1 MDVVKT
7 KLSMRTKLLF
17 IGLLFSSALAFS
29 QETDS
34 TVHKNR
40 PSLTASA
47 DAYYRYNT
55 NAPIGLYNNFTRFT
69 ASQNSFELGMA
80 SVTLS
85 HAYKRVSAVIDVG
98 FGRRAEELNYTD
110 GDHPSLFAVKQAY
123 MAYSPSER
131 WRITVG
137 KFFANTGYERVD
149 AYQNEHYSLSYL
161 FTYGPLFFTGL
172 KTEVRLKGR
181 TYLVAGIANPAD
193 FTTTASS
200 TKTVIAAIRT
210 SGKSGRLQ
218 AELNYNVYTGLA
230 TPRLLTPSYVL
241 YKGSDQV
248 NLTVRDS
255 VSAQFTVGATGRF
268 QSVDDGQ
275 GPSNR
280 RYGGGALF
288 LGYRPKQN
296 LGFHLRTE
304 YLVDNNA
311 LKIGGKIFETTLSG
325 NIRIDDHL
333 RFIPELRYD
342 RGSIKIFQDG
352 DLLGTNS
359 TFSALAAAVYVF

>member
-1 MDVVKT
+1 M
-7 KLSMRTKLLF
+7 L
-17 IGLLFSSALAFS
+17 LAFS
-29 QETDS
+29 ALKSFSQQSDS
-34 TVHKNR
+34 APTGKW

-55 NAPIGLYNNFTRFT
+55 NAPLGLYNNYTRFT

-85 HAYKRVSAVIDVG
+85 HAYKKVSAVVDVG

-110 GDHPSLFAVKQAY
+110 GDRPSLFAVKQLY
-123 MAYSPSER
+123 MTYRPSER
-131 WRITVG
+131 WAITLG

-149 AYQNEHYSLSYL
+149 AYQNEHYSTSYL
-161 FTYGPLFFTGL
+161 FAYGPLFFTGF
-172 KTEVRLKGR
+172 KTEVRLKGK
-181 TYLVAGIANPAD
+181 TYFMFGMANPAD
-193 FTTTASS
+193 FTTTTSPTKFGLAALRTAS
-200 TKTVIAAIRT
+200 
-210 SGKSGRLQ
+210 KSGRLQ

-230 TPRLLTPSYVL
+230 TPRLLTPRYIL
-241 YKGSDQV
+241 YKGYDQV

-255 VSAQFTVGATGRF
+255 VSPHFTVGATGRF

-275 GPSNR
+275 GASNR

-288 LGYRPKQN
+288 LGYRPTQN
-296 LGFHLRTE
+296 FGLHLRTE

-311 LKIGGKIFETTLSG
+311 LKIGGKIFEATLSG
-325 NIRIDDHL
+325 NIRIDEHL

-342 RGSIKIFQDG
+342 RGSIKIFQND
-352 DLLGTNS
+352 DLLGTNR